1 MPNLE
6 FDFGVSAVVNSAIQ
20 IAIIIVAVIVLVFIG
35 RWLIPRMIMV
45 RIPKLREESTQEQEA
60 LVRTISHAVVRLFSI
75 VVSVFAAIMVL
86 GQLGINIGALLTGL
100 GVGALALGFAAQNII
115 RDYLNGIFI
124 LIEDWYRIGEWIEA
138 NGVEGTVEQF
148 GLRRTVL
155 REIDGTM
162 YYIPNSQISFAAN
175 RMRDWSCI
183 NLTVGVAYKENL
195 DHVYKVVNE
204 VCQELKED
212 LEWGDKLLDMP
223 AVVRV
228 SALGDHSVDIIIR
241 GYTKAGEH
249 WGINGELRR
258 RIKNR
263 FDEEDIEIPWP
274 HTKVYFGNSPEGND
288 FNTNKIN

>member
-6 FDFGVSAVVNSAIQ
+6 IDFGVSAIANSAIQ
-20 IAIIIVAVIVLVFIG
+20 IAIIIVIAVILAFIG
-35 RWLIPRMIMV
+35 KWLIPRMIMV
-45 RIPKLREESTQEQEA
+45 RIPKIREESTQEQEA
-60 LVRTISHAVVRLFSI
+60 RARTISRAIVRLYTI
-75 VVSVFAAIMVL
+75 VVSIFAAIMVL
-86 GQLGINIGALLTGL
+86 GQLGIDIGALLTGL

-124 LIEDWYRIGEWIEA
+124 LMEDWYRIGEWIGA

-155 REIDGTM
+155 REVDGTM
-162 YYIPNSQISFAAN
+162 HYIPNSQIPFAAN
-175 RMRDWSCI
+175 RMRDWSRI

-195 DHVYKVVNE
+195 DHVYKVINE
-204 VCQELKED
+204 VCRELKEEP
-212 LEWGDKLLDMP
+212 EWGDKLLDIP

-228 SALGDHSVDIIIR
+228 GNLGDHSVDIVIR

-249 WGINGELRR
+249 WGLNGELRR

-274 HTKVYFGNSPEGND
+274 HRKVYFGNAPSKEVMPS
-288 FNTNKIN
+288 